1 MNHTSPPFRKPS
13 CLEEAPHDSSDHEPA
28 LVSKE
33 RPLVLTEPAE
43 NAASER
49 SITGPRQLVE
59 LRSELA
65 AVQKAV
71 WAVFAAVVLI
81 GIFLLMK

>member
-1 MNHTSPPFRKPS
+1 M
-13 CLEEAPHDSSDHEPA
+13 
-28 LVSKE
+28 
-33 RPLVLTEPAE
+33 
-43 NAASER
+43 
-49 SITGPRQLVE
+49 TGPRQLVE

-81 GIFLLMK
+81 GILLLMKF